1 MNNGEPIGVNGE
13 QRGATGGVN
22 GEATVSNGWQWGSIS
37 HLRGAMLNDVRLN
50 RRDVRVDLVGRGKLV
65 RGLVRRKKEDDTE
78 LGVALPYSP
87 YDLVLEYYGTN
98 YAQGR
103 EGGKQP
109 PFPQPGSLFSLAL
122 LLSSFAPGSGH
133 T

>member
-1 MNNGEPIGVNGE
+1 VNNGEPIGVNGE

-37 HLRGAMLNDVRLN
+37 HLRGAMLKDVRLN
-50 RRDVRVDLVGRGKLV
+50 RRDVRVDLVGRSKLV

-87 YDLVLEYYGTN
+87 YYLVLWNKLRT
-98 YAQGR
+98 
-103 EGGKQP
+103 
-109 PFPQPGSLFSLAL
+109 GS
-122 LLSSFAPGSGH
+122 
-133 T
+133 